1 MKCALLLGIQRVR
14 HRLCLRVQ
22 LTRRQ
27 LHKQIISTGYGAMP
41 ELLWEER
48 DGERDRVR
56 GRGGRRERER
66 ERYVTPRKLD
76 LLLWAGNLQGDM
88 IRFLFDNH

>member
-66 ERYVTPRKLD
+66 EVYYAKEAGLASVGRKSSRRHD
-76 LLLWAGNLQGDM
+76 Q
-88 IRFLFDNH
+88 ISF